1 MDLDK
6 CKTNKNNK
14 NGSDVC
20 DVCGCHR
27 ETPKVSPR
35 PLRFWFHLVNFQTFS
50 TDNVH
55 LIGYVTRL

>member
-1 MDLDK
+1 MDIDK

-20 DVCGCHR
+20 DVCGRHR
-27 ETPKVSPR
+27 ETNTVLAR
-35 PLRFWFHLVNFQTFS
+35 LANYQTFS

-55 LIGYVTRL
+55 LIGYVTRLEACLFND